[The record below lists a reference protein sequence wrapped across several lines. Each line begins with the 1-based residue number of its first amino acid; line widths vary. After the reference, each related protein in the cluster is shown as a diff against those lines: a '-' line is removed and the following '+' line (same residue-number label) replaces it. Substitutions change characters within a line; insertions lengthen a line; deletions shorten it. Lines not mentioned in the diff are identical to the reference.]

1 MAGKLKAKAMKSGMH
16 KMPNGKM
23 MKNSAMKKHKK
34 MHEKME
40 SKKHEKSEDCG

>member
-1 MAGKLKAKAMKSGMH
+1 MKAKSKSGYH

-23 MKNSAMKKHKK
+23 MKNSEHKK

-40 SKKHEKSEDCG
+40 SKAMKMRERKRGGKS

>member
-1 MAGKLKAKAMKSGMH
+1 MKMKTKAKTH

-23 MKNSAMKKHKK
+23 MKNSAHEK

-40 SKKHEKSEDCG
+40 SKAMKKKEAKRGRKS

>member
-1 MAGKLKAKAMKSGMH
+1 MKKSGSH

-23 MKNSAMKKHKK
+23 MKNSVHKK

-40 SKKHEKSEDCG
+40 SKGMKKMERKRGKKS

>member
-1 MAGKLKAKAMKSGMH
+1 MKKPTTKSKSGSH

-23 MKNSAMKKHKK
+23 MKNSAHEK

-40 SKKHEKSEDCG
+40 SKAMKKMERTRGYKS

>member
-1 MAGKLKAKAMKSGMH
+1 MKKPTTKSKSGSH

-23 MKNSAMKKHKK
+23 MKNSAHEK

-40 SKKHEKSEDCG
+40 SKAMKKMERKRGYKS